1 MAFTLELND
10 ERKGIFMNLYER
22 LDSDVKKAL
31 KEGNSLKVSVL
42 RMVLSV
48 IKTLQIE
55 KNIKSLDDDSVIQI
69 LQRNAKQHRE
79 SIEQFGKGGRQDL
92 VDKESSELKILD
104 EYLPKQMTE
113 EELRALVKTA
123 IADTGAVL
131 KSDTGKVMKAVME
144 KAKGK
149 ADGKTINKLVGE
161 LLK

>member
-1 MAFTLELND
+1 
-10 ERKGIFMNLYER
+10 MNLYEK
-22 LDSDVKKAL
+22 LDSDVKIAL
-31 KEGNSLKVSVL
+31 KEGNALKVSVL
-42 RMVLSV
+42 RMVLST

-55 KNIKSLDDDSVIQI
+55 KNIKSLDDDGVIQI
-69 LQRNAKQHRE
+69 LQRHAKQHRE

-92 VDKESSELKILD
+92 VDKEKSELKILD

-113 EELRALVKTA
+113 EELMVLVKMA
-123 IADTGAVL
+123 ITETGAVM

-149 ADGKTINKLVGE
+149 ADGKTIHRLVGG

>member
-1 MAFTLELND
+1 MS
-10 ERKGIFMNLYER
+10 LYER
-22 LDSDVKKAL
+22 LDSDVKCAL

-42 RMVLSV
+42 RMALSA

-55 KNIKSLDDDSVIQI
+55 KNIKSLDDSNVIQI
-69 LQRNAKQHRE
+69 LQRQAKQHRE
-79 SIEQFGKGGRQDL
+79 SIEQFAKGGRQDL

-113 EELRALVKTA
+113 EELLAIIKTA

-131 KSDTGKVMKAVME
+131 KSDTGKVMRAVME

>member
-1 MAFTLELND
+1 MS
-10 ERKGIFMNLYER
+10 LYER
-22 LDSDVKKAL
+22 LDSDVKSAL

-42 RMVLSV
+42 RMVLSA

-55 KNIKSLDDDSVIQI
+55 KNIKSLDDDGVIQI
-69 LQRNAKQHRE
+69 LQRHAKQHRE

-92 VDKESSELKILD
+92 VDKENAELKILD
-104 EYLPKQMTE
+104 EYLPQQLSE
-113 EELRALVKTA
+113 EELMAIVKSSHSRY
-123 IADTGAVL
+123 GGRL

-149 ADGKTINKLVGE
+149 ADGKTINKLVGQ

>member
-1 MAFTLELND
+1 MS
-10 ERKGIFMNLYER
+10 LYER
-22 LDSDVKKAL
+22 LDSDVKNAL

-42 RMVLSV
+42 RMALSV

-69 LQRNAKQHRE
+69 LQRHAKQHRE

-92 VDKESSELKILD
+92 VDKESSELKILN
-104 EYLPKQMTE
+104 EYLPQQMTE
-113 EELRALVKTA
+113 EELMVLVKMA
-123 IADTGAVL
+123 ITETGAVM

-149 ADGKTINKLVGE
+149 ADGKTINKLVGG

>member
-1 MAFTLELND
+1 
-10 ERKGIFMNLYER
+10 MNLYEK
-22 LDSDVKKAL
+22 LDSDVKIAL
-31 KEGNSLKVSVL
+31 KEGNALKVSVL
-42 RMVLSV
+42 RMVLST

-55 KNIKSLDDDSVIQI
+55 KNIKSLDDDGVIQI
-69 LQRNAKQHRE
+69 LQRHAKQHRE

-92 VDKESSELKILD
+92 VDKEKSELKILD

-113 EELRALVKTA
+113 EELMVLVKMA
-123 IADTGAVL
+123 ITETGAVM

-149 ADGKTINKLVGE
+149 ADGKTINRLVGG